1 MRFLTWMAT
10 AALMLSP
17 AFAAEIGKDAPDFSL
32 TGSDG
37 KVHKLSDYRGK
48 PVVLEW
54 FNNDCP
60 FVKKHYSGGH
70 MQALQKR
77 SREQGA
83 VWLTVISSA
92 AGKEGHVDQ
101 AGAKALQERNKS
113 NQDAILLDPAGT
125 TGKAYGAQTTPHMYV
140 VSKEGKLVYQGAID
154 DRPSTNSSDIAE
166 SRNYI
171 TEALAASLKGEA
183 VKVAKT
189 PPYGCSVKYN

>member
-1 MRFLTWMAT
+1 MAA

-37 KVHKLSDYRGK
+37 KVHKLSEYRGK

-77 SREQGA
+77 FREQGA

-92 AGKEGHVDQ
+92 TGKQGHVDQ
-101 AGAKALQERNKS
+101 AGAKALQEQNKS
-113 NQDAILLDPAGT
+113 QQDAILLDPTGA
-125 TGKAYGAQTTPHMYV
+125 TGKAYGAQTTPHMYLI
-140 VSKEGKLVYQGAID
+140 SKEGKLVYQGAID

-171 TEALAASLKGEA
+171 AEALEASLKGQV

-189 PPYGCSVKYN
+189 QPYGCSVKYN